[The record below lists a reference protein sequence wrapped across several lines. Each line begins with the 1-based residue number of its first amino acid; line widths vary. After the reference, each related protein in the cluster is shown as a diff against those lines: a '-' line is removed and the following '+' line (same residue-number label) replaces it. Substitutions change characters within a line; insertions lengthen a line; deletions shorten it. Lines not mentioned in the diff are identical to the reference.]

1 MLKVPREGK
10 WQYDRG
16 FLRCVAPV
24 HSLCLIIS
32 ACYNVHDATS
42 MTESRIKVWI
52 QKVGSKEAAAPPKL
66 CTLQPTNEAVQ
77 CCIWRCALQ
86 QQLDFDP
93 TEYGWVKNE
102 VSKSLQSVTLPA
114 ATLLAPDYILRL
126 ITCSYSSESPCR
138 SKGCGCNRG
147 RSPCTI
153 FCNCQGNTAR
163 SNQQT
168 RATDN
173 KQGHD

>member
-1 MLKVPREGK
+1 M
-10 WQYDRG
+10 
-16 FLRCVAPV
+16 
-24 HSLCLIIS
+24 HSLCLVIS

-52 QKVGSKEAAAPPKL
+52 QKVGSKEAAATPKL
-66 CTLQPTNEAVQ
+66 CTLQPTNEAFKENVKRALYQ

-93 TEYGWVKNE
+93 TGYGWVKDE
-102 VSKSLQSVTLPA
+102 VSKSLQPVTLPA
-114 ATLLAPDYILRL
+114 ATALAPDYILRL
-126 ITCSYSSESPCR
+126 TTCSCSAESPCR

-153 FCNCQGNTAR
+153 FCNCQGNTKIWR
-163 SNQQT
+163 DI
-168 RATDN
+168 RR
-173 KQGHD
+173 H